1 MLHNYM
7 TPIPASLSSS
17 GPHAMGGAR
26 VYERIKA
33 MVTTFRLRP
42 AERVNEVELA
52 RQLGVSRT
60 PVREALN
67 RIAADGFLIPTANR
81 GYTVRPLDAK
91 RVFDLYEYRRTLELA
106 IIKRVCERASPEDLQ
121 LLAAFTEE
129 SRDMPETD
137 EQAIHLL
144 ALDEEFHERLAAL
157 SDNGEFLHAIQSI
170 NERIRFVRWM
180 DLKSRRALIRNDHP
194 DIVRCLQGREL
205 ARVEEMISQHIEH
218 SYEELVELTRASFA
232 EIYTSNAL
240 ADYAEARFLQTL
252 SPEPQS

>member
-1 MLHNYM
+1 MNK
-7 TPIPASLSSS
+7 
-17 GPHAMGGAR
+17 GR

-67 RIAADGFLIPTANR
+67 RIAANGFLSAMANK

-91 RVFDLYEYRRTLELA
+91 QIFDLYEYRSALELA
-106 IIKRVCERASPEDLQ
+106 IVKHVGQRASKEDLQ

-157 SDNGEFLHAIQSI
+157 SGNSEFLRAIQSI

-180 DLKSRRALIRNDHP
+180 DLKSRRSLVRNDHP
-194 DIVRCLQGREL
+194 DIVRYLQAGDI
-205 ARVEEMISQHIEH
+205 ARVEDIVTQHMAH

-240 ADYAEARFLQTL
+240 ADYAEARFLLTTT
-252 SPEPQS
+252 SESDS

>member
-1 MLHNYM
+1 MNK
-7 TPIPASLSSS
+7 
-17 GPHAMGGAR
+17 GR

-67 RIAADGFLIPTANR
+67 RIAADGFLSATANK

-91 RVFDLYEYRRTLELA
+91 QIFDLYEYRSALELA
-106 IIKRVCERASPEDLQ
+106 IVKHVGQRASKEDLQ

-157 SDNGEFLHAIQSI
+157 SGNSEFLRAIQSI

-180 DLKSRRALIRNDHP
+180 DLKSRRSLVRNDHP
-194 DIVRCLQGREL
+194 DIVRYLQAGDI
-205 ARVEEMISQHIEH
+205 ARVEDIVTQHMAH

-240 ADYAEARFLQTL
+240 ADYAEARFLLTTT
-252 SPEPQS
+252 SESDS